1 MLLRP
6 LQQVTPALC
15 QSICFGRLH
24 LMANCL
30 GRDSCE
36 MVFLYIS
43 SQVALICAQRVVL
56 VVLKRGKRNK
66 RPFVILGAFSIT
78 KKLFYVKEFIALS
91 IGCTALDNCISS
103 ILLDQ

>member
-6 LQQVTPALC
+6 LQQVTPPLC
-15 QSICFGRLH
+15 QNLCFGKLH

-43 SQVALICAQRVVL
+43 SQVALICAQRAVL

-66 RPFVILGAFSIT
+66 KAFVILRAFSIT
-78 KKLFYVKEFIALS
+78 K
-91 IGCTALDNCISS
+91 
-103 ILLDQ
+103 